1 MTSMHRGRRLL
12 IFGIISGLIVAA
24 DQVTKYLIMAGL
36 PMNSGLTVVPGF
48 FDLIH
53 VRNTGAAFG
62 IGADSGWSFR
72 GGFFILMS
80 FAVMAVIIW
89 MMIAGPVADMLLVIA
104 YALFFGGAVGNLVD
118 RLRFGAVIDFIDLHW
133 GDLHWPAFNVADS
146 ALCVGVAL
154 FFVHFLLAK
163 DTVRVDT
170 GSRGEK

>member
-1 MTSMHRGRRLL
+1 MHRGRRIL
-12 IFGIISGLIVAA
+12 IFGIISVLIVVA
-24 DQVTKYLIMAGL
+24 DQVTKYLIVAWL
-36 PMNSGLTVVPGF
+36 PVNSGLTVIPGF
-48 FDLIH
+48 LDIIH

-62 IGADSGWSFR
+62 IGADSAWTFR

-80 FAVMAVIIW
+80 FAVLAVIVW
-89 MMIAGPVADMLLVIA
+89 MLISGPAVDTLLVTT
-104 YALFFGGAVGNLVD
+104 YALFCGGAVGNLVD
-118 RLRFGAVIDFIDLHW
+118 RLRFGAVVDFIDVHW

-170 GSRGEK
+170 VSHGEK

>member
-12 IFGIISGLIVAA
+12 IFGTISVLIVVA
-24 DQVTKYLIMAGL
+24 DQVTKYLILAWL

-62 IGADSGWSFR
+62 ILADSGWTFR
-72 GGFFILMS
+72 GGFFILMA
-80 FAVMAVIIW
+80 FAVLAVIMW
-89 MMIAGPVADMLLVIA
+89 MLIFGPAVDALLVTT
-104 YALFFGGAVGNLVD
+104 YALFCGGAVGNLVD
-118 RLRFGAVIDFIDLHW
+118 RLRFGAVVDFIDVHW

-154 FFVHFLLAK
+154 FFVHFFLSKPAE
-163 DTVRVDT
+163 T
-170 GSRGEK
+170 G